1 MFDVL
6 VVDSNQSIRKM
17 LVAGLSGFG
26 FSVMDANTY
35 VEAKQDLEAGKIPFV
50 AIVDFMRNDEAAQ
63 QFVTLLRDTPEYQN
77 IKVIIATVNTLTDV
91 EQNELAVDAV
101 LVKPIDLSQLV
112 KAVYLYR
119 RPSKTGKLNDRS
131 LE

>member
-1 MFDVL
+1 VFDVL

-17 LVAGLSGFG
+17 LVASLAGFG
-26 FSVMDANTY
+26 FHVA
-35 VEAKQDLEAGKIPFV
+35 EATSYAEARQQFEADNLPYV
-50 AIVDFMRNDEAAQ
+50 AIVDFNRNDPDAQ
-63 QFVTLLRDTPEYQN
+63 DFVKFLRDTPEYQN
-77 IKVIIATVNTLTDV
+77 IRVLIATVNTLTEA

-119 RPSKTGKLNDRS
+119 RPTGKLSDDFS
-131 LE
+131 